1 MNDLQLDSAA
11 GGADVGAN
19 AIGAKQIFDG
29 KQKREGRNVIML
41 SNQMYWHICIH
52 NLQHKNVGVCQA

>member
-41 SNQMYWHICIH
+41 SNQMY
-52 NLQHKNVGVCQA
+52 